1 MAMLARIGRV
11 LQRMGAQ
18 LVPERPRTT
27 VRALATYEG
36 ASTTRRAR
44 GIHAPTVGANSG
56 VVYSLGLLR
65 DRSRAAIRN
74 DGHAEAGIDSLVS
87 NIVGTGIAP
96 KSLAPDAE
104 FRKRLHQLWWDWT
117 TEADADGLLD
127 FYGLQS
133 LAVRGWLEGG
143 EEFVRLRPRLPGDG
157 LVVPLQIQ
165 LLEAELCPHDYT
177 TKAASGNNIRAG
189 IEFNAIGRRV
199 AYWCWQARPEDL
211 DPTANSGT
219 MVRIPADQM
228 VHLYA
233 PLRAGQ
239 IRGIPQLTRTIIRL
253 HDIDNTDDA
262 VRVRHKLA
270 NLFVGFIRPPAVDS
284 SSDVDPLTG
293 QAIETED
300 DKALVGLE
308 PGLFQELAPG
318 EDVTWSTPPQV
329 GADYSEYMRLQLR
342 GAAVATGVPYEL
354 LTGDLG
360 QVSDRSL
367 RVIIQEFRRRIEQ
380 RQHHVVAHMFNRH
393 IWLAFVTR
401 AILAGALDVPA
412 GYWTDPTPWLRVE
425 WTPPAWPYLHPV
437 QDVEHEKA
445 MVRNGFKSRQQVVK
459 ERGWDVET
467 VDTEIAAD
475 RARADSLGLQF
486 DSDGGRPS
494 GGAVN
499 NQEPEP
505 AVPARAKGA

>member
-1 MAMLARIGRV
+1 MPYRH
-11 LQRMGAQ
+11 
-18 LVPERPRTT
+18 RTT

-44 GIHAPTVGANSG
+44 GIHAPTVGPNSG
-56 VVYSLGLLR
+56 LVYSLGLLR
-65 DRSRAAIRN
+65 DRSRAAVRN

-87 NIVGTGIAP
+87 NIVGTGITP
-96 KSLAPDAE
+96 KSLAPDPE

-117 TEADADGLLD
+117 SEADADGLLD
-127 FYGLQS
+127 FYGQQS

-143 EEFVRLRPRLPGDG
+143 EEFIRLRPRLPGDG
-157 LVVPLQIQ
+157 LTVPLQVQ
-165 LLEAELCPHDYT
+165 LLEAELVPQDYT
-177 TKAASGNNIRAG
+177 TTAPNGNPIRAG
-189 IEFNAIGRRV
+189 IEFDKIGRRA
-199 AYWCWQARPEDL
+199 AYWCWQQRPEQL
-211 DPTANSGT
+211 DPFQAGAA

-233 PLRAGQ
+233 PIRAGQ
-239 IRGIPQLTRTIIRL
+239 IRGLPQLTRAIIRL

-284 SSDVDPLTG
+284 SPEVDPLTG
-293 QAIETED
+293 KAIETEND
-300 DKALVGLE
+300 RALVGLE

-318 EDVTWSTPPQV
+318 EDVTFSQPPQV
-329 GADYSEYMRLQLR
+329 GGDYSEFLRLQLR
-342 GAAVATGVPYEL
+342 GAAVAVGVPYEL

-380 RQHHVVAHMFNRH
+380 RQHHVVAHMLNRR
-393 IWLAFVTR
+393 IWLAFITR
-401 AILAGALDVPA
+401 AILAGALDAPA
-412 GYWTDPTPWLRVE
+412 AYWADPRPWTRVE

-437 QDVEHEKA
+437 QDVEHEKL
-445 MVRNGFKSRQQVVK
+445 MVRSGFKSRQQVVK

-467 VDTEIAAD
+467 VDAEIAAD

-494 GGAVN
+494 GGTVS

-505 AVPARAKGA
+505 AAPARAKGA